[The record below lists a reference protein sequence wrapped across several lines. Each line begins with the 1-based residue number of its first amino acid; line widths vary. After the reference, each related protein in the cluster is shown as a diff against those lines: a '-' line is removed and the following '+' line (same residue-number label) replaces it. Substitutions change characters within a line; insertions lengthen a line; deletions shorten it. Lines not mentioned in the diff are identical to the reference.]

1 MRPRSAGRLKSS
13 ESSECSIHDEGLPE
27 LLPKIRK
34 STPDSS
40 KALGNGARS
49 RHSRTFAIACAGQ
62 GLSVFITH
70 NLCSEER
77 SMRSVSQAGVV
88 LLLLIC
94 LLINAPA
101 QTRNGGTRSNGARPR
116 PAATAPAETMNG
128 KAAPVSEMRAAIERY
143 SVDRGSLARSY
154 PVGMSTARRDRFKKF
169 YSDWLASLKTLNFD
183 SMSQDGKVD
192 YILFKNHLEYELR
205 QLDIQAKQLGEIRQL
220 IPFAKTIIDL
230 EEARRRMEQIDSAK
244 IAATLN
250 ELRKQIDER
259 RRAVEAGLP
268 RTGRGGGD
276 TNTTVEPVQV
286 KKFVA
291 NRAVQAIT
299 SLRGNLRNWYTF
311 YNGYDPMFTWWNE
324 EPYRS
329 VDQSLTNYSNFIA
342 ERVVGIRTE
351 GLQTAQTA
359 ATRGPGGGGPQ
370 RGAPSAARPGDAS
383 DIVGDPIGGEALI
396 SELRSEMIPYTPEEI
411 IAIGEKEMAW
421 CENEMKK
428 ASRELGFGDDWHK
441 ALEHVKNRYVEPGKQ
456 PEMIRELAFEAIKF
470 VEDNN
475 LVTVPE
481 LARESWRME
490 MMTPERQLV
499 SPFFLGGETILVSF
513 PTNTMAHEQKM
524 MSMRGNNRHFSRAT
538 VHHELIPGHHLQ
550 GFMAARHKPYR
561 GVFSTPFWS
570 EGNALYWELLLW
582 DLNFAK
588 TPEDRIGML
597 FWRMHRCARI
607 IFSLSF
613 HLEKMTPQECI
624 ELLVNKVGHERDNA
638 TAEVRRSF
646 DGSYGPLYQIA
657 YLIGGLQQY
666 AMHKELVGSGKMTN
680 RQYNDALLKENR
692 IPIEMLRAAIT
703 NQKLTRD
710 FVTSWRFYDYR

>member
-1 MRPRSAGRLKSS
+1 MRSA
-13 ESSECSIHDEGLPE
+13 
-27 LLPKIRK
+27 
-34 STPDSS
+34 
-40 KALGNGARS
+40 
-49 RHSRTFAIACAGQ
+49 
-62 GLSVFITH
+62 
-70 NLCSEER
+70 
-77 SMRSVSQAGVV
+77 SQAVVV
-88 LLLLIC
+88 LLLLSC
-94 LLINAPA
+94 LLVNVPA
-101 QTRNGGTRSNGARPR
+101 QTRNGGARNNGARPR
-116 PAATAPAETMNG
+116 PAAEPVNG
-128 KAAPVSEMRAAIERY
+128 KTPVSEMRASIERY
-143 SVDRGSLARSY
+143 AVDRGSLSRSY
-154 PVGMSTARRDRFKKF
+154 PVNMSTSRRERFKKF
-169 YSDWLASLKTLNFD
+169 YGDWLASLKTLDFD
-183 SMSQDGKVD
+183 AMSQDGKVD
-192 YILFKNHLEYELR
+192 YILFRNHLEYELR
-205 QLDIQAKQLGEIRQL
+205 QLDIQGKQLAEIQPL
-220 IPFAKTIIDL
+220 LPFAQTIVDL
-230 EEARRRMEQIDSAK
+230 EETRRRMEPINSAK
-244 IAATLN
+244 VAATLN
-250 ELRKQIDER
+250 DLRKKIDER
-259 RRAVEAGLP
+259 RRSVEAL
-268 RTGRGGGD
+268 
-276 TNTTVEPVQV
+276 QV
-286 KKFVA
+286 KKTVA
-291 NRAVQAIT
+291 NRAVAALT

-311 YNGYDPMFTWWNE
+311 YNGYDPTFTWWNE
-324 EPYRS
+324 EPYKS
-329 VDQSLTNYSNFIA
+329 VDQSLTNYSNFIS
-342 ERVVGIRTE
+342 ERIVGIRVE
-351 GLQTAQTA
+351 NPQVGQTST
-359 ATRGPGGGGPQ
+359 TRGGPPQ
-370 RGAPSAARPGDAS
+370 RSNTARAGDTS
-383 DIVGDPIGGEALI
+383 DIVGDPIGREALI

-428 ASRELGFGDDWHK
+428 ASRELGYGDDWHK
-441 ALEHVKNRYVEPGKQ
+441 ALEHVKNLYVDPGKQ
-456 PEMIRELAFEAIKF
+456 PEMIRDLALEAIKF
-470 VEDNN
+470 VEDND

-524 MSMRGNNRHFSRAT
+524 MSMRGNNVHFSRAT

-550 GFMAARHKPYR
+550 GFMAARNKPYR

-588 TPEDRIGML
+588 TPENRIGML

-666 AMHKELVGSGKMTN
+666 AMHKELVGTKKMTN

-692 IPIEMLRAAIT
+692 IPVEMLRAAIT

-710 FVTSWRFYDYR
+710 FTTNWRFYDSR